1 MERKERE
8 KREKLKAFMKDGW
21 EATILEANI
30 WNTKVIISK
39 PVQNCTLNVE
49 MWKKK
54 KEKKERKIV
63 PRKIWTYAYRML

>member
-1 MERKERE
+1 
-8 KREKLKAFMKDGW
+8 MKDGW

-39 PVQNCTLNVE
+39 PVQNCMLKVE

-54 KEKKERKIV
+54 QKKKQ
-63 PRKIWTYAYRML
+63 KKKNSAT